1 MILRDAT
8 PQDAQAL
15 AALGRE
21 SFCAAFGT
29 LYDPADLDAF
39 LTSAYSVEA
48 VAEEIAAPG
57 ITHQLAQD
65 PASGAL
71 TGYIKMRHPS
81 NYAHHSTAVDPVE
94 LGQLYCDGAHTGK
107 GIGAMLMEWALHFAR
122 AGGHDA
128 ILLSVYSENFGAQR
142 FYQRYGFAK
151 IADID
156 FWVGAKRDDEFLYE
170 LRL

>member
-29 LYDPADLDAF
+29 LYDPADLNAF

-81 NYAHHSTAVDPVE
+81 NYAHHSTAADPVE
-94 LGQLYCDGAHTGK
+94 LGQLYCDGAHTGCTSP
-107 GIGAMLMEWALHFAR
+107 AR
-122 AGGHDA
+122 AGTMPSCCRSIRKTSARSDSTNATGSA
-128 ILLSVYSENFGAQR
+128 RSLTSISG
-142 FYQRYGFAK
+142 
-151 IADID
+151 
-156 FWVGAKRDDEFLYE
+156 
-170 LRL
+170 